1 MEPLP
6 YFPIE
11 VTQDEKFYYVRIHP
25 KEKHLASSIEGR
37 SWDGEIRKWVYPK
50 SQHIFEQLTEN
61 LKRQSNIFEISPPV
75 SSKENEEEIPD
86 KELKEFGLKQLE
98 TLETKLETKL
108 ETILENIGSIGLSL
122 NKQEQKIESLFKSTT
137 SAEKSLDQIESK
149 VKDEKY
155 NSNFDIDKKFND
167 YIQNILIQSSINN
180 QDPSLNLIIRKLN
193 FLNPSDFVLQTHER
207 LRKEIEKVVR
217 APEHDT
223 SFPSLIRTAYQG
235 NNGKGIYRSTRKG
248 KGIDI
253 YDALYLLNNLRNEI
267 AHPRNNK
274 RMIYGIT
281 YASMFVEI
289 WEKIRQDD

>member
-1 MEPLP
+1 MP

-25 KEKHLASSIEGR
+25 KERHLARTIEGR

-50 SQHIFEQLTEN
+50 SQRIFEQLTEN
-61 LKRQSNIFEISPPV
+61 LKKQSNIFKISPPV
-75 SSKENEEEIPD
+75 SCEENEELISDRES
-86 KELKEFGLKQLE
+86 KEFGLKKLE
-98 TLETKLETKL
+98 NLETKLETKL

-155 NSNFDIDKKFND
+155 NSNLNLDKKFNE
-167 YIQNILIQSSINN
+167 YIQNILIQSSIND
-180 QDPSLNLIIRKLN
+180 QDPSLNLIIRKFN
-193 FLNPSDFVLQTHER
+193 FLNPSDFVLQTHEI
-207 LRKEIEKVVR
+207 LRNEIEKVVT

-248 KGIDI
+248 KGIDV
-253 YDALYLLNNLRNEI
+253 YDTLYLLNNLRNNI
-267 AHPRNNK
+267 AHPTNNMG
-274 RMIYGIT
+274 MIYGIT